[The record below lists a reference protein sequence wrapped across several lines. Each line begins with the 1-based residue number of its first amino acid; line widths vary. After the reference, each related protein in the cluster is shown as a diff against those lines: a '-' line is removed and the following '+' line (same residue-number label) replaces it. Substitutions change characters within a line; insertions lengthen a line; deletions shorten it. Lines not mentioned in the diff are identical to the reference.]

1 MWFCFFLCVPA
12 PRELR
17 RAIPGD
23 LKNLTQVVLHEAT
36 VYIGERLDE
45 LVNNDSL
52 ILSIL
57 CAFFTFNISLF
68 LRISLVEQ

>member
-1 MWFCFFLCVPA
+1 MCVPA

-57 CAFFTFNISLF
+57 CAVLLLIFQCF
-68 LRISLVEQ
+68 